1 MSKLNGEWYCAK
13 CDKSYSFNEQ
23 TGVFVELANPTVGY
37 TGQGNAGQ
45 QNAAPQ
51 NAYNY
56 TAAPAKKKK
65 KKVWPWVVGILV
77 LLIIIGSAAGGKKSS
92 SSTSSAPA
100 KSADT
105 TTTPASTDT
114 GETASQTTT
123 DASTDTTTPA
133 APAEDNSINADKFNQ
148 IQQGMSYEEVKA
160 IIGEDGE
167 NTSENEIAGTK
178 TVVYEWSS
186 KTGWGNASVTFQ
198 NDQVVNKTQFGVASG
213 DQVKVTLDMYNQVQ
227 TGMSYDDV
235 KGVFGGEGTLMSQS
249 EIAGYSSEMY
259 QWSGKSLGSNCVITF
274 SDGAVD
280 AKSQYG
286 LE

>member
-23 TGVFVELANPTVGY
+23 TGVFVELANPAVGRAA
-37 TGQGNAGQ
+37 QGNAGQ
-45 QNAAPQ
+45 Q

-56 TAAPAKKKK
+56 TAAPAKKK

-77 LLIIIGSAAGGKKSS
+77 LLIIIGTAAGGKKSS
-92 SSTSSAPA
+92 SSTNSAPA

-114 GETASQTTT
+114 GETASRTTA
-123 DASTDTTTPA
+123 DASTDTTP
-133 APAEDNSINADKFNQ
+133 PAEDNSINADKFNQ

-167 NTSENEIAGTK
+167 NTSENEVAGIK

-198 NDQVVNKTQFGVASG
+198 NDQVVNKAQFGVASG

-227 TGMSYDDV
+227 TGMSYDEV
-235 KGVFGGEGTLMSQS
+235 KGIFGGEGTLMSQS